1 MKISINEK
9 TNFYWSTYKDLE
21 NEFLKISDN
30 IHINDEQ
37 LLVYSRK
44 ISDLLVRA
52 AIEIE
57 SISKKLYGIHSGKID
72 TENIYF
78 DTDCLSFL
86 NDHWDICS
94 KKITISSQ
102 NIFLEKL
109 ENIQIKPLYK
119 ANKRG
124 ASGSKW
130 KIAYQAVK
138 HDRYNSL
145 KCGNLKNLI
154 SSIGALFILNLYL
167 KETTYF
173 LGKDKTGDGFNN
185 HCGSSIFSVS
195 LHINTTSTTSN
206 KYHKNADYSE
216 CIYLLKPTEKS
227 SESIIKSLKNMQQL
241 ILEKRVKQ
249 SGLEKFIIENSSDL
263 IKSSESMTY
272 EAVLNKNQDQ

>member
-1 MKISINEK
+1 MKISTNEK

-21 NEFLKISDN
+21 YEFLKISEN

-57 SISKKLYGIHSGKID
+57 SISKKLHSNHSGKID
-72 TENIYF
+72 IENIYF

-86 NDHWDICS
+86 NESWDICS

-109 ENIQIKPLYK
+109 ENIQFKPLFK
-119 ANKRG
+119 SDKRG
-124 ASGSKW
+124 SSGSKW

-154 SSIGALFILNLYL
+154 SSIGALFILNIYL

-173 LGKDKTGDGFNN
+173 LNKDKTGDNFNN

-195 LHINTTSTTSN
+195 LHINTTHTTSN
-206 KYHKNADYSE
+206 KYQKNADYRE

-227 SESIIKSLKNMQQL
+227 SDSIIKSLKNIQEL
-241 ILEKRVKQ
+241 ILEKKVKQ
-249 SGLEKFIIENSSDL
+249 SDLEKFILENSRDL
-263 IKSSESMTY
+263 IKSSELMTY